1 MFKKARLKLTAW
13 YLIIIM
19 AISLSFS
26 VAIFTSVDRELVRMD
41 NMRKERQERVESMQ
55 EFIIERGFP
64 PPQEEVNINLATL
77 EESRIRIIT
86 ILGFINASILIIS
99 GLGGYFL
106 AGQTLDPISRMVKGQ
121 KEFVS
126 NASHELRTPLTSLKT
141 EIEVALR
148 SKNMT
153 LTEAKNLLKSNLED
167 VNSMQKLSNYLL
179 ELNRFEN
186 IENNI
191 KMEKINLGK
200 ITEDVLQNIEQCT
213 EKNNIKITKH
223 TQTVWIKGDKDATS
237 ELATIFI
244 DNAIKYSKK
253 DGKVIVT
260 VLKNGTLVVKDY
272 GIGIADSDIPHI
284 FDRFYRADLSRSKEK
299 IDGYGLGL
307 SIAKSIADRMGVKIK
322 VQSKVGKGSIFSV
335 QFPLNFPHEKV

>member
-13 YLIIIM
+13 YLVIIM

-41 NMRKERQERVESMQ
+41 NMRKERQDRIESMQ

-64 PPQEEVNINLATL
+64 PPQEEVKVNLASL
-77 EESRIRIIT
+77 EESRVRIIT
-86 ILGFINASILIIS
+86 ILGLINVSILIIS

-106 AGQTLDPISRMVKGQ
+106 AGQTLDPISRMVKEQ

-148 SKNMT
+148 SKNMS
-153 LTEAKNLLKSNLED
+153 LVEAKRLLRSNLED
-167 VNSMQKLSNYLL
+167 VDSIQKLSNYLL
-179 ELNRFEN
+179 KLNRFEN
-186 IENNI
+186 TENSLKI
-191 KMEKINLGK
+191 EKIDLGK
-200 ITEDVLQNIEQCT
+200 ITEDVLQNIKQLA
-213 EKNNIKITKH
+213 EKNDIKIIKH
-223 TQTVWIKGDKDATS
+223 TPMVWIKGDRDAAT
-237 ELATIFI
+237 ELTTILV

-253 DGKVIVT
+253 GGKVMVT
-260 VLKNGTLVVKDY
+260 VLKNGTFVVKDY
-272 GIGIADSDIPHI
+272 GIGIADGDIPHI
-284 FDRFYRADLSRSKEK
+284 FDRFYRADISRSKEK

-307 SIAKSIADRMGVKIK
+307 SIAKSISDRMGVKIK
-322 VQSKVGKGSIFSV
+322 VQSKVGKGSVFSV
-335 QFPLNFPHEKV
+335 QFPLDFLNEKV